1 MSLIKL
7 NQHDTHKGNFFVT
20 GMFANKSIFIAARI
34 IMPETGCVH
43 INAAVVTVKDI
54 FTGLE
59 IPPVS
64 VANFFS

>member
-7 NQHDTHKGNFFVT
+7 NQHDTHEGNFFVT

-64 VANFFS
+64 VANVFS

>member
-7 NQHDTHKGNFFVT
+7 NQHDTHEGNFFVT

-64 VANFFS
+64 VANFLS